1 MAAALPDDML
11 AEVLRHLG
19 PRSLAA
25 CCRVCKPWRDLV
37 DDRRLL
43 RADLLPRSLAG
54 IFLNFSGLCYP
65 EFFARP
71 STTAGATTAISSLL
85 DFLPFDGTKWY
96 KIEDHCNGL
105 LLLDCNCVVN
115 PATRWWARLPPRP
128 PPREDMERWK
138 MQAGQT
144 SKRVFIRVTGLP
156 TCIPIHRRIQVELEP
171 SEWPPPLYVLP
182 VFSSRTERWE
192 ERTFVREGE
201 AAGNTTVPDKRISL
215 RNDKYQVIKLPK
227 VTRMPSEDSYFCLG
241 RSQKGVYLALARHC
255 CHLLVWILDES
266 CDGIKWELKHDKDI
280 KHILLGRNKVD
291 LGPWILQEINY
302 QKEEGSLSS
311 YEWFRKKLEYELNE
325 EATLEKSE
333 WNSDD
338 DNAPCN
344 EDIIGRYNE
353 AIDIIG
359 FHPFK
364 EIIFFSESFERGI
377 AYHLNGSK
385 VEDLGDLYPVGYD
398 FVPSNEQ
405 MISASYPYTPCWM

>member
-1 MAAALPDDML
+1 MVAALPDDVL
-11 AEVLRHLG
+11 AEVLRRLG

-105 LLLDCNCVVN
+105 LLLDRDCV
-115 PATRWWARLPPRP
+115 
-128 PPREDMERWK
+128 
-138 MQAGQT
+138 
-144 SKRVFIRVTGLP
+144 
-156 TCIPIHRRIQVELEP
+156 
-171 SEWPPPLYVLP
+171 
-182 VFSSRTERWE
+182 
-192 ERTFVREGE
+192 
-201 AAGNTTVPDKRISL
+201 
-215 RNDKYQVIKLPK
+215 
-227 VTRMPSEDSYFCLG
+227 
-241 RSQKGVYLALARHC
+241 
-255 CHLLVWILDES
+255 
-266 CDGIKWELKHDKDI
+266 
-280 KHILLGRNKVD
+280 
-291 LGPWILQEINY
+291 EINY

-405 MISASYPYTPCWM
+405 MISASYPYTPC